1 MSNTLTAGL
10 KPGVWAI
17 DQAHSEVA
25 FTVRHMMVAKVR
37 GSFEK
42 FAGTLTIADDP
53 LQSSVQATID
63 ASSLSTRNEQRDAH
77 LRSAD
82 YLESATYPELT
93 FTSTSVRADGDGF
106 VVTGDFSLH
115 GVTRQIELA
124 LEFNGATVD
133 PYGNDRAGFSAST
146 TINRKDYGITTE
158 VPMDGG
164 GVVVGERITI
174 SLEIEAV
181 RDNG

>member
-1 MSNTLTAGL
+1 MSDTLTAGL
-10 KPGVWAI
+10 KPGVWSI
-17 DQAHSEVA
+17 DSAHSEIS

-37 GSFEK
+37 GVFEK
-42 FAGTLTIADDP
+42 FSGTLTIADDP
-53 LQSSVQATID
+53 LQSSVRANID
-63 ASSLSTRNEQRDAH
+63 ASSLSTRHEQRDAH

-82 YLESATYPELT
+82 YLESETYPEVT
-93 FTSTSVRADGDGF
+93 FNSTAVRADGDAF

-115 GVTRQIELA
+115 GVTRQVELA

-133 PYGNDRAGFSAST
+133 PYGNSRAGFSAAT

-164 GVVVGERITI
+164 GVVVGDRIAV

-181 RDNG
+181 LDNG